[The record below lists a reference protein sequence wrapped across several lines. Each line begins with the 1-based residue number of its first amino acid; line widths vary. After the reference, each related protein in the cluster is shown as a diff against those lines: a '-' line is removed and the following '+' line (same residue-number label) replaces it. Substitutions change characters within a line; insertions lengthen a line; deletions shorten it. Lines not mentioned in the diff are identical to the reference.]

1 MKLVDVYRVKTYV
14 ILEHVDRVV
23 EGILSID
30 ELKVGNYR
38 NVMWQSRD
46 GMEQFF
52 PSEEAVPAKG
62 AAGAK
67 TTLTSI
73 RIEFSI
79 PRDEALLRKVIE
91 EGIYPNHPWDE
102 PVVQASEEKEARKHQ

>member
-1 MKLVDVYRVKTYV
+1 MKLVDIYRVKTYV
-14 ILEHVDRVV
+14 VPKYVDSVIK
-23 EGILSID
+23 GILSID

-38 NVMWQSRD
+38 NVMWQSKE
-46 GMEQFF
+46 GMEQFV
-52 PSEEAVPAKG
+52 PSDQAVPAEG
-62 AAGAK
+62 AVGDK
-67 TTLTSI
+67 TTVTSL

-102 PVVQASEEKEARKHQ
+102 PVVQASEEKEARKHD